1 MIDIDRIAREIL
13 ATLGTAAV
21 LPRLTA
27 RYPGYSLADGYA
39 VSHRIR
45 DLRVARGERVVAHKV
60 GGTNVR
66 FGGSIA
72 ALTPT
77 WSFVYNTTAHDFSS
91 GSGTFAVGD
100 FRQPRIEPEIAFRL
114 SSLPEAGM
122 DEAALIGCVDAIV
135 HTYEIVHSP
144 YSDWKVAPPDGVSAF
159 GLHQA
164 LLIGPAQD
172 ITADRAAWVER
183 LRTLTVTLRG
193 KDGETRTGVG
203 ADVYGSPLR
212 VLGFLANDIAAHPER
227 SPLEVGEI
235 ITTGTLTELMPLAP
249 GQTWTTEFAG
259 APIPGLSVTIT

>member
-1 MIDIDRIAREIL
+1 MIELDRIACEML
-13 ATLGTAAV
+13 ATLGTPAV
-21 LPRLTA
+21 LPRLTDQH
-27 RYPGYSLADGYA
+27 PGYSLEDGYA

-66 FGGSIA
+66 FAASIS

-77 WSFVYNTTAHDFSS
+77 WSFVYNTTAYDFSS
-91 GSGTFAVGD
+91 GFGTFAIGD
-100 FRQPRIEPEIAFRL
+100 YRQPRIEPEIAFRL
-114 SSLPEAGM
+114 SSMPQAGM
-122 DEAALIGCVDAIV
+122 DDEALIGCVDAVV

-164 LLIGPAQD
+164 LLIGPAYD
-172 ITADRAAWVER
+172 ITADRNDWIDR

-212 VLGFLANDIAAHPER
+212 VLGYLADDLAAHPER
-227 SPLEVGEI
+227 SPLQVGEI

-249 GQTWTTEFAG
+249 GQVWTTEFAG
-259 APIPGLSVTIT
+259 APIPGLTVTIV